1 MIRKYT
7 FGTPLPTD
15 AVVRPLPAQAGPVPF
30 LEVAAGED
38 GSVSFSLS
46 LHPED
51 VIFGL
56 GQAVRGMDKRGH
68 RYESWNTDISSHTES
83 RPSLYGSHNFI
94 LLFGPELK

>member
-15 AVVRPLPAQAGPVPF
+15 AIVQSLPAEKGSLPYFSAHT
-30 LEVAAGED
+30 GED
-38 GSVSFSLS
+38 GSLTLSLS
-46 LHPED
+46 LHPEE

-68 RYESWNTDISSHTES
+68 RYEIQSH
-83 RPSLYGSHNFI
+83 
-94 LLFGPELK
+94 